1 MKLDKTSKLQIIW
14 IISIA
19 VMLYVVITLGTL
31 YYDYEHF
38 EETCKKLGG
47 IYTQTEQEKLCYQ
60 LEKHD
65 ATA

>member
-1 MKLDKTSKLQIIW
+1 
-14 IISIA
+14 
-19 VMLYVVITLGTL
+19 MLYVVIALGTL